1 LRGVTQFPSRILTA
15 TTPKAIRICDR
26 TQLRVY
32 KLSRFTVALVF
43 GVLTYQVALYSAQ
56 DPTTAALFSGVIGFI
71 GFWFVPEIFN
81 SPLNWLAM
89 KQLKLVI
96 KGIDSTLVTSFQPA
110 NFKEKTWIEIDDAP
124 ITVSYK

>member
-1 LRGVTQFPSRILTA
+1 
-15 TTPKAIRICDR
+15 
-26 TQLRVY
+26 
-32 KLSRFTVALVF
+32 VALVF